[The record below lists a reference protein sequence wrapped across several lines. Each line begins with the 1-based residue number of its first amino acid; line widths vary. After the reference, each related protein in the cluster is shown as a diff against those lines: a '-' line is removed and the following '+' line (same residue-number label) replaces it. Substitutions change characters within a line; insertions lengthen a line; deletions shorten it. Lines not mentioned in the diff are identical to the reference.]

1 MTISRS
7 LRKLGPPRQKKVP
20 RAQEQDRP
28 EVQQQRR
35 EFREELAGLDPRRL
49 IKTSPTRH
57 GGVGLASLSS
67 GAGSAGRRPSAR
79 ASCAAVTTAQTA

>member
-7 LRKLGPPRQKKVP
+7 LRQLGLPRQKKVP

-57 GGVGLASLSS
+57 GGVVLASLSS
-67 GAGSAGRRPSAR
+67 GWNLARKNDPLEGNLSAK
-79 ASCAAVTTAQTA
+79 